1 MWRKTLSCMM
11 LLVPVALGQGP
22 SLPQTLSPTLA
33 RGFVV
38 SAVGSHLTATPGQL
52 LHVAID
58 VRIPE
63 GWVFYGPDPGE
74 IAQPAVISVR
84 AEGLE
89 VGSVLWPPDHPKTSD
104 LAGLKIT
111 NNVYEHRAVAYVP
124 ISVPKGAALGSY
136 RIEVSGGGQI
146 CDVVKGTC
154 IPVNRSATVRLDVA
168 AASVVNPDWDGDV
181 EISGGLGLA
190 KTAEQLRAAHGAAA
204 PGPVPSPRAPQLTLI
219 SGLGLAFLAGLILNV
234 MPCVLP
240 VIPLRIVSIVQMA
253 AGSRRRFVTLGL
265 AFAGGI
271 MLFFVALGA
280 INIILHLATDRAF
293 NWSEHFQSP
302 GVRIA
307 LALLIVALA
316 ANLFGLFTVTVP
328 RRVAGIEAGADRRK
342 GHLGTVGMGLMMAIL
357 ATPCSFAILALALAW
372 AQLQPLWLGTLTIL
386 LIGVGMASPHAL
398 LTAAP
403 NLLSALPKPGAW
415 MEKLRQT
422 MGFVL
427 LPVAVWLIGT
437 LTNDSYV
444 VWVIAYAVVMV
455 FGLWIWGT
463 WVRYDAPLLRKVIV
477 RGPAVAMVVLAGWWM
492 LRPPVPLA
500 VQFEPFNAERI
511 ASASRDDTPV
521 LVKFTASWC
530 LSCKLVDAM
539 IYDDP
544 AVAQQLA
551 ERGVVAMKADVT
563 NRDSP
568 ASKFLA
574 DNFGGAPPLTVIYA
588 SGPRSPILLEGKFSK
603 VQLTEALDA
612 ATDPG

>member
-1 MWRKTLSCMM
+1 
-11 LLVPVALGQGP
+11 
-22 SLPQTLSPTLA
+22 
-33 RGFVV
+33 
-38 SAVGSHLTATPGQL
+38 
-52 LHVAID
+52 VAID
-58 VRIPE
+58 VRIAE

-89 VGSVLWPPDHPKTSD
+89 VGSVLWPPDHPKTTD
-104 LAGLKIT
+104 LGRRKVT

-124 ISVPKGAALGSY
+124 ISVPKGAPLGSY
-136 RIEVSGGGQI
+136 RIEVSARGQI

-154 IPVNRSATVRLDVA
+154 IPVNRSATVRFDVA
-168 AASVVNPDWDGDV
+168 ASWAVNPDWGGDG
-181 EISGGLGLA
+181 EIAGGLGLA
-190 KTAEQLRAAHGAAA
+190 KTTEQLSKRTAHGAAA
-204 PGPVPSPRAPQLTLI
+204 PAPGPSPRAPQLTLI
-219 SGLGLAFLAGLILNV
+219 SGLGLALLAGLILNV

-253 AGSRRRFVTLGL
+253 TGSRRRFVTLGL

-271 MLFFVALGA
+271 MLFFAALGTV
-280 INIILHLATDRAF
+280 NIILHLVTDRAF

-403 NLLSALPKPGAW
+403 NLLSVLPKPGVW
-415 MEKLRQT
+415 MEKLKQT

-437 LTNDSYV
+437 LTSDSYV
-444 VWVIAYAVVMV
+444 VWVIAYAVVVV

-463 WVRYDAPLLRKVIV
+463 WVRYDAPLRRKVIV

-492 LRPPVPLA
+492 LRPPLPLA
-500 VQFEPFNAERI
+500 VQFDPFDAERI
-511 ASASRDDTPV
+511 ASAGRDDTPV

-530 LSCKLVDAM
+530 LSCKWVDAA

-544 AVAQQLA
+544 AVAQQLT
-551 ERGVVAMKADVT
+551 ERGVVAMKGDVT
-563 NRDSP
+563 NRSSP

-574 DNFGGAPPLTVIYA
+574 ANFGGAPPLTVIYA
-588 SGPRSPILLEGKFSK
+588 SGARSPILLEGKFSK
-603 VQLTEALDA
+603 AELTEALGA